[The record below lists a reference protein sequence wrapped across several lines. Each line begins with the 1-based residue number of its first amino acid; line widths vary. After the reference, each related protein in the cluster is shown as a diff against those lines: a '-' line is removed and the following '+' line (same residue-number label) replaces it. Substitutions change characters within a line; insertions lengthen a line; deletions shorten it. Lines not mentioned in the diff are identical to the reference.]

1 MQAINLRQ
9 SLFWDT
15 NVKKLDP
22 QKNAKYIIER
32 IMDFGN
38 DDEVRWMRRNYPNE
52 LIASVCNTSK
62 QLHKS
67 SRTLWTK
74 LASL

>member
-1 MQAINLRQ
+1 MQAIKLRE

-15 NVKKLDP
+15 DVKKLDI
-22 QKNAKYIIER
+22 QKDAKYVIER

-38 DDEVRWMRRNYPNE
+38 DDEVRWMRRNYPKE
-52 LIASVCNTSK
+52 LIARVCNISK

>member
-1 MQAINLRQ
+1 MQTINLRP

-15 NVKKLDP
+15 DVKKLDL
-22 QKNAKYIIER
+22 QKNSKYIIER

-38 DDEVRWMRRNYPNE
+38 DNEVRWMRKYYPKE
-52 LIASVCNTSK
+52 LIASVCKSSK

-67 SRTLWTK
+67 SRTLWTQ
-74 LASL
+74 LTSL

>member
-1 MQAINLRQ
+1 MQAINLRP

-15 NVKKLDP
+15 DVKKLDL
-22 QKNAKYIIER
+22 QKNSKYIIER

-38 DDEVRWMRRNYPNE
+38 DNEVRWMRKYYPKE
-52 LIASVCNTSK
+52 LIAGVCKSSK

-67 SRTLWTK
+67 SRILWTQ
-74 LASL
+74 LTSL

>member
-1 MQAINLRQ
+1 MQTVNLRK

-15 NVKKLDP
+15 DIKKLDTK
-22 QKNAKYIIER
+22 KNAKYIIER

-38 DDEVRWMRRNYPNE
+38 DEEVRWMRNYYPKE
-52 LIASVCNTSK
+52 LIAGVCKSSK

-67 SRTLWTK
+67 SRNLWTK
-74 LASL
+74 LISL

>member
-15 NVKKLDP
+15 DVSKLDT
-22 QKNAKYIIER
+22 QKNATYIIER

-38 DDEVRWMRRNYPNE
+38 DDEVRWMRKYYPKE
-52 LIASVCNTSK
+52 LIASICKSSK
-62 QLHKS
+62 ELHKS
-67 SRTLWTK
+67 SRNLWTK